1 MEANL
6 SMLRLKTRV
15 EPTFSAQALS
25 YLQNTQPTV
34 VVKARIEENGSV
46 TVLDATGA
54 NILVN
59 NAVRSA
65 VEMWKFTPALDENGT
80 RCVDTEIP
88 IGISR
93 R

>member
-1 MEANL
+1 MDAAL
-6 SMLRLKTRV
+6 AMLRLKQRV
-15 EPTFSAQALS
+15 EPTFTQQALA

-34 VVKARIEENGSV
+34 VVKARIEDTGSV
-46 TVLDATGA
+46 TVLDASGA

-65 VEMWKFTPALDENGT
+65 VEMWKFNPAMDENGP